1 MQTSDSRLVIAP
13 FQQTDFE
20 VIRGFV
26 ESIQEYERAKV
37 QELKSGAEIGAEY
50 TEKLVDAISDQHRQG
65 IILIAKMDNNA
76 IGFACAWIDEDDD
89 QLLRDDARRHAYVSD
104 VFVADAWRR
113 KGVAR
118 LLLQAI
124 ETEMRQRGCERIR
137 ICTKASNLSA
147 LKCYEATGYRPY
159 EVILSKALTG

>member
-1 MQTSDSRLVIAP
+1 MQTSETRIVIGS
-13 FQQTDFE
+13 FQPTDFE

-37 QELKSGAEIGAEY
+37 QELKSGAEIGTDYAKMLIE
-50 TEKLVDAISDQHRQG
+50 AIADRHRQG
-65 IILIAKMDNNA
+65 IILIAKMDNDA

-89 QLLRDDARRHAYVSD
+89 PLLRDDARRHAYVSD
-104 VFVADAWRR
+104 IFVADAWRR

-118 LLLQAI
+118 LLLQAV
-124 ETEMRQRGCERIR
+124 EMEMRQRGCERIR
-137 ICTKASNLSA
+137 ICTKATNLSA

-159 EVILSKALTG
+159 EIILSKPLTD

>member
-113 KGVAR
+113 QGVAR

-159 EVILSKALTG
+159 EVILSKALNG